1 MTPDHRVAI
10 VGAGPLG
17 LSVAAYLRDLRIPA
31 FICGDTMEFW
41 RDQMPRGMFLRSPLR
56 ASSIASPRRE
66 LSLERWSQ
74 AHGRELPK
82 AVPLEDFI
90 TYGEWFQ
97 QQAAPD
103 LDRRKVSSLEGGSAG
118 FRLLLDDGDELRAAR
133 VVVAAGIGLF
143 GFVPREFREL
153 PPELVSHASQHADL
167 SRFADRRVAVL
178 GSGQTA
184 LESAALLHEAGAD
197 VELIFRAER
206 IVWLDSQPAWRLP
219 QMQAPTGVG
228 GPRTS
233 WLAAAPDV
241 FRRFPQSWQPWISY
255 RCIRPAGSSGLR
267 KRTAGVRVT
276 PHQTVVAAEP
286 HDGQLRLTLSNGV
299 ERHVDHLLLGTGYE
313 IDVRR
318 YPFLAP
324 ELTDRL
330 EMADGYPLLGP
341 GLESSIAGLHFIG
354 APAARSFG
362 PVMRFVTGSWYS
374 APAVARRVAG
384 RRQPPVT
391 WSF

>member
-1 MTPDHRVAI
+1 
-10 VGAGPLG
+10 
-17 LSVAAYLRDLRIPA
+17 
-31 FICGDTMEFW
+31 
-41 RDQMPRGMFLRSPLR
+41 
-56 ASSIASPRRE
+56 
-66 LSLERWSQ
+66 
-74 AHGRELPK
+74 
-82 AVPLEDFI
+82 
-90 TYGEWFQ
+90 
-97 QQAAPD
+97 
-103 LDRRKVSSLEGGSAG
+103 
-118 FRLLLDDGDELRAAR
+118 
-133 VVVAAGIGLF
+133 VVAAGIGLF
-143 GFVPREFREL
+143 GFIPREFRAL

-267 KRTAGVRVT
+267 KRTVGVRVT

-286 HDGQLRLTLSNGV
+286 HDGQLRLTLRNGV